1 MHIPQLLTPEDV
13 AEILGVTTHTLAVW
27 RCEGRYGLAFIKTGR
42 LVRYRADDVMSFI
55 EARTQQSVQP
65 AHAGEGGGYE

>member
-1 MHIPQLLTPEDV
+1 MNIPQLLTPEDV

-42 LVRYRADDVMSFI
+42 LVRYRADDVMAFI
-55 EARTQQSVQP
+55 EARTQQSVRL
-65 AHAGEGGGYE
+65 ADAGEGGGHE

>member
-42 LVRYRADDVMSFI
+42 LVRYRADDVMAFI
-55 EARTQQSVQP
+55 ESRTRQSVQP
-65 AHAGEGGGYE
+65 VHSGEGGGHE

>member
-42 LVRYRADDVMSFI
+42 LVRYRADDVMAFI
-55 EARTQQSVQP
+55 ESRTQHSANP
-65 AHAGEGGGYE
+65 AQAGVGGRS